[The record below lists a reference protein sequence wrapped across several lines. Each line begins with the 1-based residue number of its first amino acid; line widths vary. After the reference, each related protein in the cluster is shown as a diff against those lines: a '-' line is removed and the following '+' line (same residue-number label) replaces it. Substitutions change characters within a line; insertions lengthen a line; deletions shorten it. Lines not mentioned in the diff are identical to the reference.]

1 MMALRRAAFLDRDGT
16 LIRDAHYLAN
26 PDEVE
31 LLPGVIPALRELNDA
46 GVLVIVVTNQS
57 GIAQGLLTEAQY
69 ESTRERLD
77 TMVRGHGARIDTT
90 YHCPHHP
97 TVSGPCD
104 CRKPG
109 VGMYRRAA
117 ADFDIDVTRS
127 LYVGDRYRD
136 VAPGLELGG
145 MAFLVRSTATPDDDA
160 AHASGRIRPSLGDA
174 VREFLA
180 ASRTS

>member
-16 LIRDAHYLAN
+16 LIRDASYLAN

-31 LLPGVIPALRELNDA
+31 LLPGVIPALHALNEA

-69 ESTRERLD
+69 ASTRERLD
-77 TMVRGHGARIDTT
+77 TLVRGLGARIDAT

-97 TVSGPCD
+97 SVTGPCD

-109 VGMYRRAA
+109 VGMYRQAA
-117 ADFDIDVTRS
+117 TDYDIDVTRS
-127 LYVGDRYRD
+127 LFVGDRYRD
-136 VAPGLELGG
+136 VSPGIELGG
-145 MAFLVRSTATPDDDA
+145 MAFLVRSSATPDDDA
-160 AHASGRIRPSLGDA
+160 AQAAGRIRPSLGDA
-174 VREFLA
+174 VREFLS
-180 ASRTS
+180 ASRDA